1 MPDLRDALHKRDQ
14 SKLEHLGRFNRVQNS
29 LFELTFL
36 TLYIRFLMK
45 QIYLVFI
52 RCYRP
57 FFLLDNDVNMKHFIA
72 IFFHPNISK

>member
-45 QIYLVFI
+45 QIIWYLYAAI
-52 RCYRP
+52 D
-57 FFLLDNDVNMKHFIA
+57 FFFT
-72 IFFHPNISK
+72 

>member
-29 LFELTFL
+29 LLELTFL

-52 RCYRP
+52 RCNRHI
-57 FFLLDNDVNMKHFIA
+57 FLLDNDVNMKHLEQYFFIQ
-72 IFFHPNISK
+72 I